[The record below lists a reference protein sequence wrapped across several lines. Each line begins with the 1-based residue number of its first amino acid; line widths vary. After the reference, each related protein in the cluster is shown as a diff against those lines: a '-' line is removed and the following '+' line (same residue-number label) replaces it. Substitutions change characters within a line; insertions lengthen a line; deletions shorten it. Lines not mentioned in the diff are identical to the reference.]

1 MWRYIEKTLIVSWIE
16 VYLETFIFN
25 DYVLIIIDKKYKFA
39 LLWEISDYVI
49 FNVELKFIDYVIWLK

>member
-1 MWRYIEKTLIVSWIE
+1 MWRHIEKTLIVSWVE
-16 VYLETFIFN
+16 VYLETFIFK
-25 DYVLIIIDKKYKFA
+25 DYVIIIIDKKYKFV